1 MEERDERLVDEEE
14 NLHEI
19 CNQLNEIKRSV
30 DDILQYA
37 YNGLDIGEQM
47 QIEDG
52 AELLRKKIDEAYK
65 NVNEAANLL
74 DSLRWLLL

>member
-37 YNGLDIGEQM
+37 NNGLDVGEQM
-47 QIEDG
+47 Q
-52 AELLRKKIDEAYK
+52 K
-65 NVNEAANLL
+65 NPYLHSVGIKPLFYAVKA
-74 DSLRWLLL
+74 SVA